1 MGTRTIAVD
10 SKVYARLAAA
20 KNEGESFSKT
30 IDRLLDSEADR
41 FSGADILRKIA
52 AVEALTDSE
61 AAVFVQVVDEARL
74 KDSLLFVRAFRI
86 GNVTLETAIDGLEVL
101 EYA

>member
-20 KNEGESFSKT
+20 KNEGESFSRA

-41 FSGADILRKIA
+41 FSGADVLRKLDAI
-52 AVEALTDSE
+52 VPLTDAE
-61 AAVFVQVVDEARL
+61 AAVFVQVVDDAR
-74 KDSLLFVRAFRI
+74 REEEWGR
-86 GNVTLETAIDGLEVL
+86 
-101 EYA
+101 